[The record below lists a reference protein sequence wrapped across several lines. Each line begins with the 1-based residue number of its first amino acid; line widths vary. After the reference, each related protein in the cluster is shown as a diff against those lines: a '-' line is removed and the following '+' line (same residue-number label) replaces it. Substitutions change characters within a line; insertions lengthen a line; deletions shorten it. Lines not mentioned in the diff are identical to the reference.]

1 MPILYP
7 WEQKV
12 DTYREMSIWQDYGQD
27 LLTPEQDEQGTLYGY
42 KILGQCYD
50 CFKSGH
56 FALISPQYA
65 SHWSRDGELK
75 ADATPSEKHNA
86 GIHFVKNWHDLTL
99 YDYVQSVRRY
109 LEWQFDLYYDFR
121 NEKESAEELFSWRLP
136 VLVRCALS
144 GTVIETERGFRAE
157 QAVIVG
163 LNFVL
168 KNVRMAYGD
177 WTSYQEAQESAESY
191 YRKYTQTR
199 QEVPWQTEWRY
210 GFGTDWD
217 TNPHLADPKA

>member
-7 WEQKV
+7 WEQ
-12 DTYREMSIWQDYGQD
+12 DTYREMSIWKDYAQD
-27 LLTPEQDEQGTLYGY
+27 LLTPERDEQGTFYGY
-42 KILGQCYD
+42 KILGQCYE
-50 CFKSGH
+50 CSKSGH
-56 FALISPQYA
+56 FALISPQYL

-75 ADATPSEKHNA
+75 ADVTPSEKHNA

-99 YDYVQSVRRY
+99 YDYVQSVRCY
-109 LEWQFDLYYDFR
+109 LGRQFYPYYDFR
-121 NEKESAEELFSWRLP
+121 NEKESAEELWKLP

-177 WTSYQEAQESAESY
+177 WTSYQEAQESAEAY
-191 YRKYTQTR
+191 YRRHTQAR
-199 QEVPWQTEWRY
+199 QEVPWQAEWRY

-217 TNPHLADPKA
+217 TNPYLADPKA